1 MEKVS
6 LVESKYARTD
16 LITWWDQEKLLAS
29 KVLVV
34 GAGAL
39 GNEIIKNLALIGVG
53 HITLVDM
60 DSIEHSNL
68 SRGVFFRVGDEGKF
82 KSDIVAERAMDLNP
96 DVEVLALTCPVQNL
110 GDASL
115 SDFDLVI
122 AGLDNR
128 EARIWIGAAAQR
140 AGVVW
145 IDAAIEGLQGKVQ
158 TFVPGGPCYACT
170 LNDSDWIAI
179 NHRKSCTLLG
189 LDEILAG
196 HVPTNATTSSIIAGI
211 QAQEAV
217 KYLVQHEDYYALES
231 KMWSMFGE
239 SMTTFTTDFD
249 KSEDCPCHSD
259 VYEVT
264 GSFSL
269 TSNLSSTLGQMSPEV
284 ISIPDEVIL
293 ISSCSACLTQ
303 PKFGFKDLMKKQG
316 KCAGCGTE
324 LQIDL
329 YSRFSHDD
337 ECMKLEIQPDFWPES
352 FFAELEDSNGLTT
365 SIRINKEKNV

>member
-1 MEKVS
+1 MEKIS

-16 LITWWDQEKLLAS
+16 LITWWDQSKLS
-29 KVLVV
+29 KSRVLVV

-39 GNEIIKNLALIGVG
+39 GNEIVKNLTLIGVG

-68 SRGVFFRVGDEGKF
+68 SRGVFFRMGDEGRF
-82 KSDIVAERAMDLNP
+82 KSEIVAERAMQLNP
-96 DVEVLALTCPVQNL
+96 DVEIHPLTCSIQTL
-110 GDASL
+110 GDAFL
-115 SDFDLVI
+115 SDFDLLV

-140 AGVVW
+140 AGLVW

-189 LDEILAG
+189 LDEILSG

-217 KYLVQHEDYYALES
+217 KYLVHHKDFYALEG

-239 SMTTFTTDFD
+239 SMTTFTTNFD
-249 KSEDCPCHSD
+249 LSEDCPCHSETFKVD
-259 VYEVT
+259 HV
-264 GSFSL
+264 L
-269 TSNLSSTLGQMSPEV
+269 TLKGDWTSTLHGTEGEV
-284 ISIPDEVIL
+284 LSFPDEVIL
-293 ISSCSACLTQ
+293 ISGCLECRTE
-303 PKFGFKDLMKKQG
+303 PKLGYADLMKRQG
-316 KCAGCGTE
+316 KCSSCEAE
-324 LQIDL
+324 LNIDV
-329 YSRFSHDD
+329 YSRFATTD
-337 ECMKLEIQPDFWPES
+337 ECMKLAITADFWPQS
-352 FFAELEDSNGLTT
+352 FFAEIEDAAGETL
-365 SIRINKEKNV
+365 SIRINKENHV